1 MLESSREES
10 SVGELLAELLKYPA
24 GPAPVELAA
33 LPCRAPELAVLVLTL
48 RRTTE
53 MWDGTS
59 EKLPGPAP
67 VSSPVILTSVSQ
79 PVPPGSGS
87 QNLVMCC
94 LLGDFQLQISPT
106 PTMYTIKYI
115 YLS

>member
-24 GPAPVELAA
+24 GPAPEELAA

-53 MWDGTS
+53 M
-59 EKLPGPAP
+59 
-67 VSSPVILTSVSQ
+67 
-79 PVPPGSGS
+79 
-87 QNLVMCC
+87 
-94 LLGDFQLQISPT
+94 
-106 PTMYTIKYI
+106 
-115 YLS
+115 

>member
-67 VSSPVILTSVSQ
+67 VSSPSSWHLCPSQ
-79 PVPPGSGS
+79 SHRD
-87 QNLVMCC
+87 LAAK
-94 LLGDFQLQISPT
+94 T
-106 PTMYTIKYI
+106 
-115 YLS
+115 